1 MQVDD
6 FDFDLPETLI
16 ALRPAQPRDTAR
28 LLHVSQSVSEPASA
42 ASFAFGDHI
51 MRDLPDF
58 LRAGDALLV
67 NVTKVIPARLTG
79 LRLRE
84 TPSIDATGAKCEV
97 TLTERLGPVDW
108 KCFLKPAKRVA
119 DGDTIDF
126 QGVKAKVSGR
136 AGAEAVLSFA
146 IAPETMETT
155 LAELGTMPLPPY
167 ISSKRAP
174 DAQDNDDYQTLFARE
189 AGAVA
194 APTAGL
200 HFTPDLM
207 KALKDKGVSL
217 HEVTLHVGPGTFLPV
232 KVDDIASHKMHGEW
246 GQVTPQ
252 TAAALNEVHQQGGR
266 IVCVGTTSL
275 RLLESATTEAGTIE
289 PFEAVTEIFITPGYK
304 FRAADML
311 ITNFHLPRSTLFML
325 VSAFAGMQRMKAAYK
340 HAINSGYR
348 FYSYGD
354 GSLLERAKE

>member
-6 FDFDLPETLI
+6 FDFDLPESLI

-28 LLHVSQSVSEPASA
+28 LLHIPAEGA
-42 ASFAFGDHI
+42 LGDRI
-51 MRDLPDF
+51 MRDLPDY
-58 LRAGDALLV
+58 LRPGDALVV

-79 LRLRE
+79 LRSRAGSQGE
-84 TPSIDATGAKCEV
+84 GAKIEI

-108 KCFLKPAKRVA
+108 QCFLKPAKRVK
-119 DGDTIDF
+119 DGDIISFGAVT
-126 QGVKAKVSGR
+126 ASVSGR
-136 AGAEAVLSFA
+136 QEGEARLCFN

-167 ISSKRAP
+167 IAGKRAP
-174 DAQDNDDYQTLFARE
+174 DARDNDDYQTLFARE
-189 AGAVA
+189 EGAVA

-200 HFTPDLM
+200 HFTPELV
-207 KALKDKGVSL
+207 ARLKDKGVSF

-246 GQVTPQ
+246 GQVTDE
-252 TAAALNEVHQQGGR
+252 TAAALNAVKQAGGR

-275 RLLESATTEAGTIE
+275 RLLESATSENGIIK
-289 PFEAVTEIFITPGYK
+289 PFEAVTDIFITPGYK

-325 VSAFAGMQRMKAAYK
+325 VSAFCGLERMQAAYA
-340 HAINSGYR
+340 HAIDDGYR

-354 GSLLERAKE
+354 GSLLERAD